1 MVNSVK
7 DQITWS
13 GIQNWMPLIASAV
26 SIALTFATL
35 DRRLALVEQ
44 KLDTL
49 ISSTEAMTGKYTET
63 RSEMGRISLRI
74 NTIETI
80 LKIRQ

>member
-1 MVNSVK
+1 MDNSVK
-7 DQITWS
+7 EQITWAS
-13 GIQNWMPLIASAV
+13 ISNWMPLIASAV

-49 ISSTEAMTGKYTET
+49 IASTNSMSEKYTST
-63 RSEMGRISLRI
+63 RTELGTLSLRV
-74 NTIETI
+74 NTIETV
-80 LKIRQ
+80 LKIK